1 MSKIVN
7 NNHPFN
13 DKKKLKFK
21 RPLIRKSNIT
31 KANPRETS
39 EPATVKIYNE
49 KICPIALSKIDEKLK
64 KFKLQANKII
74 SKNNR
79 IIIIFLL
86 LIRIPYKP
94 KKKSNKLIFVKSK
107 IYDVCI
113 LSIIAKSINNIKL
126 NYINY
131 GDR

>member
-7 NNHPFN
+7 NNHLLTIKKNSNQKTFN
-13 DKKKLKFK
+13 T
-21 RPLIRKSNIT
+21 KSNIT

-94 KKKSNKLIFVKSK
+94 KKKSTN
-107 IYDVCI
+107 
-113 LSIIAKSINNIKL
+113 
-126 NYINY
+126 
-131 GDR
+131 